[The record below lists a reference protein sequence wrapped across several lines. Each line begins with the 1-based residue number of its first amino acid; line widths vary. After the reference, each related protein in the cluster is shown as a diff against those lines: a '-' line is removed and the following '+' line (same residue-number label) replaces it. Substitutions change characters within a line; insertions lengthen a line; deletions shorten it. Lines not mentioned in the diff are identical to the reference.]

1 MGVNIDEILASLE
14 QEKTAE
20 ANFAEG
26 LSNDS
31 TPESTEEKTEAV
43 SEDNAPAE
51 TPEESTKEA
60 SAEEAAE
67 EVSEEPSETVEV
79 SEDDIEKVAAE
90 CDAKGRVMARAFV
103 AELNKLAADA
113 DNDESV
119 SETSEPVSEETVQ
132 AEETNSAEEPAEK
145 TAEDSAAHIVGSL
158 YNNFFGGEE

>member
-14 QEKTAE
+14 QEKPAE

-31 TPESTEEKTEAV
+31 TPESTEENNTEAV
-43 SEDNAPAE
+43 SEDNAPAD

-60 SAEEAAE
+60 SAEETE
-67 EVSEEPSETVEV
+67 ETVEV
-79 SEDDIEKVAAE
+79 TEDEVEKIAAE
-90 CDAKGRVMARAFV
+90 CDAKGRIMARAFV
-103 AELNKLAADA
+103 GELNKLAADA
-113 DNDESV
+113 NDESV

-158 YNNFFGGEE
+158 YNNFFGEEE